1 MAMAKKHPLDLWLQ
15 ESPMTRTAFAESV
28 SCSLPHLT
36 LVAQGKR
43 GVSLE
48 LALNIERKTNGAVT
62 AEQLLRARQAAQ

>member
-1 MAMAKKHPLDLWLQ
+1 
-15 ESPMTRTAFAESV
+15 MTRTAFAESV